1 MDRDRINY
9 SREPRLISYPG
20 WSKSDY
26 INHHGK
32 QNGSIAWLENENR
45 IMKEEML
52 EMKQLIADLEKKI
65 NLSQKS

>member
-9 SREPRLISYPG
+9 SREPKLISYPG

-26 INHHGK
+26 IKHHGV
-32 QNGSIAWLENENR
+32 QNGTIAWLENENR

-52 EMKQLIADLEKKI
+52 EMKRLIANLE
-65 NLSQKS
+65 NRL

>member
-26 INHHGK
+26 IKHHGV
-32 QNGSIAWLENENR
+32 QNGTIAWLENENR

>member
-1 MDRDRINY
+1 MDKDRINY

-26 INHHGK
+26 IKHHGV
-32 QNGSIAWLENENR
+32 QNGTIAWLENENR

-52 EMKQLIADLEKKI
+52 EMKRLIANLEKKI
-65 NLSQKS
+65 N